1 MTTAEIEGYAN
12 EEGLVIGSSDI
23 NLKVRLRR
31 KVIPKWEMD
40 VGECAWRRKNTT
52 LSVVANDRE
61 YDLPADF
68 GKMLD
73 LPEWRDS
80 SRTVRRL
87 RYIGEDTSAMAEAE
101 SSTTPGSPAG
111 YYFSRVTGP
120 PTALRAIKFDVIPSA
135 SFTLYYSYL
144 SEIQFA
150 DLTTAVELDN
160 YMPTK
165 FQWALVEALK
175 MEIYKGRISINDQRL
190 VSAIEEYQSYKN
202 DAIDYREPG
211 MREESKRIVTGPL

>member
-40 VGECAWRRKNTT
+40 VGECSWRRKNGT
-52 LSVVANDRE
+52 LPVTAGDRE

-87 RYIGEDTSAMAEAE
+87 RYIGEDSTAMAEAE
-101 SSTTPGSPAG
+101 ASTTPGSPTA

-120 PTALRAIKFDVIPSA
+120 PTVLRAIKFDVIPSA
-135 SFTLYYSYL
+135 AFTLLYSYL

-160 YMPTK
+160 YMPLK

-175 MEIYKGRISINDQRL
+175 LEIYNGRISIHDER
-190 VSAIEEYQSYKN
+190 VKTAKEEYQSYV
-202 DAIDYREPG
+202 DRAMEYREPG
-211 MREESKRIVTGPL
+211 MREESKRIQTGPL

>member
-40 VGECAWRRKNTT
+40 VGECAWRRKNATI
-52 LSVVANDRE
+52 SVLANDRD
-61 YDLPADF
+61 YDLPTDF
-68 GKMLD
+68 GKMLE

-80 SRTVRRL
+80 TRTVRRL
-87 RYIGEDTSAMAEAE
+87 RYIGEDSTAMAEAE
-101 SSTTPGSPAG
+101 ASTTPGSPTA

-120 PTALRAIKFDVIPSA
+120 PTVLRAIKFDVIPSA
-135 SFTLYYSYL
+135 AFTLLYSYL

-160 YMPTK
+160 YMPLK

-175 MEIYKGRISINDQRL
+175 LEIYNGRISIHDER
-190 VSAIEEYQSYKN
+190 VKTAKEEYQSYV
-202 DAIDYREPG
+202 DRAMEYREPG
-211 MREESKRIVTGPL
+211 MREESKRIQTGPL

>member
-1 MTTAEIEGYAN
+1 MTTAVIEGYAN

-40 VGECAWRRKNTT
+40 VGECAWRRKNGT
-52 LSVVANDRE
+52 LNVTAGDRE

-87 RYIGEDTSAMAEAE
+87 QYIGENTTAMAEAE
-101 SSTTPGSPAG
+101 SSTTPDSPTS
-111 YYFSRVTGP
+111 YYFTRVTGP
-120 PTALRAIKFDVIPSA
+120 PTALRAIKLNVIPSA
-135 SFTLYYSYL
+135 AFTLYYSYL

-150 DLTTAVELDN
+150 DLTTDVELDN
-160 YMPTK
+160 YMPLK

-175 MEIYKGRISINDQRL
+175 MEIYKGRISINDPRL
-190 VSAIEEYQSYKN
+190 TDAKGEYQGYV
-202 DAIDYREPG
+202 DAAIVYREPG
-211 MREESKRIVTGPL
+211 MREESKRIATGPL